1 MSWLITG
8 SQKVNWTPNAADY
21 SLWLDADSN
30 ATLFDATSGGSAV
43 TDNGAVARWES
54 RATSANHVTQSTSG
68 SRPIYKSTGFNG
80 KKTVYFD
87 GIDDFL
93 QGTTLATF
101 LDVDSFTLFLVGNAI
116 SANTDN
122 SIAYNNEAFIGA
134 TLQNLSLFVRS
145 SNLVGMSVYGIQ
157 DRSATTPYTAGAS
170 SWAVFTGEQSS
181 GQVRI
186 ALNGSAYTSSTA
198 ENRVAAAEN
207 LLLGKT
213 GSVASNLY
221 TLECNIS
228 EVLFSKRAIGDFERR
243 RIEGYLAHKWGL
255 TTNLPNDHPFKV
267 NPPAP

>member
-8 SQKVNWTPNAADY
+8 SQKVNWTPTASDY

-43 TDNGAVARWES
+43 ADNGSVARWES
-54 RATSANHVTQSTSG
+54 RATAANHLTQSTSG
-68 SRPIYKSTGFNG
+68 SRPVYKSTGFNG

-87 GIDDFL
+87 GTDDFL
-93 QGTTLATF
+93 QGAVLSSF
-101 LDVDSFTLFLVGNAI
+101 LDVDSFTLFLVGNAVT
-116 SANTDN
+116 AATNN
-122 SIAYNNEAFIGA
+122 SVAFNNDAFIGA
-134 TLQNLSLFVRS
+134 TLQDLSLFVRS
-145 SNLVGMSVYGIQ
+145 SNLVGTSVYGIA
-157 DRSATTPYTAGAS
+157 DRSATTAYTAGAS

-186 ALNGSAYTSSTA
+186 ALNGGAYTSSAA
-198 ENRVAAAEN
+198 ENRVTAVEN

-213 GSVASNLY
+213 GALASNTY

-228 EVLFSKRAIGDFERR
+228 EVIFSKRAIADFERR

-255 TTNLPNDHPFKV
+255 TANLPNDHPFKV
-267 NPPAP
+267 YPPAP